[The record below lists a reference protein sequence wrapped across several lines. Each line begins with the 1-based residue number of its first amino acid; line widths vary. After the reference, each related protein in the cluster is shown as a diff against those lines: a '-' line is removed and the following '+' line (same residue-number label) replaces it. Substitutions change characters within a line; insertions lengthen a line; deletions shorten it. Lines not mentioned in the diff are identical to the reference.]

1 MASREVIKMSNEEK
15 KVEISEDLKDIVA
28 TTTDSVTEALKGRDV
43 GLVEFMEFE
52 VAVVKSK
59 EAKAEFKFFVADA
72 AGNYSKESVSR
83 VRFKVMGNKV
93 EGFEG
98 FERFVWGK

>member
-1 MASREVIKMSNEEK
+1 MSEGEK

-28 TTTDSVTEALKGRDV
+28 TTIDSVKEALKGRDV

-59 EAKAEFKFFVADA
+59 EAKAGFKFFVADA
-72 AGNYSKESVSR
+72 SGNYSKESISR
-83 VRFKVMGNKV
+83 VKFKVMGNQVK
-93 EGFEG
+93 G